1 MKLFF
6 PDFRVLPRSVFFLLF
21 LFVSRTACA
30 AEARGPVERFLS
42 ALFRPVNEALGSIP
56 LGAARW
62 FAVGYIVLGALWT
75 LLLPRK
81 YIYLGAPSE
90 ARWRDLRL
98 WAFVFLLPFA
108 LIYLFW

>member
-1 MKLFF
+1 MNRFL
-6 PDFRVLPRSVFFLLF
+6 FLL
-21 LFVSRTACA
+21 LSQWVEAV
-30 AEARGPVERFLS
+30 EARGPVERALG

-56 LGAARW
+56 LRAARW

-90 ARWRDLRL
+90 AGWRDLRL
-98 WAFVFLLPFA
+98 WAFVFLFPFA